1 MLSID
6 MLSDVYAESRIFVV
20 ILSVIMFSFVMLKV
34 IALRLAILS
43 VIIANAIMLCH
54 YY

>member
-1 MLSID
+1 MLSV
-6 MLSDVYAESRIFVV
+6 VYGESRNFIV

-34 IALRLAILS
+34 IAPRLAILS
-43 VIIANAIMLCH
+43 VIIVNASMLCH